1 MLGLQ
6 RTFKKKRCRVWLV
19 IWYSSDCFARR
30 STCRLLFF
38 RNPDHSEVWEWA
50 LYENFGSS
58 YLRNRKAF
66 SLIFSPIFSKSV
78 PAFKLLRRSANLRK
92 VEPRMNFP
100 FRKCYMKSSFY
111 TAHKIKSSI
120 NYLFSKCDQIRWKR
134 EKLLKKYL
142 MENFIFCA
150 VWVVFSNY
158 NEIILKWMNVV

>member
-19 IWYSSDCFARR
+19 IWYSSDCLARH

-100 FRKCYMKSSFY
+100 FRKYYLNSSSH
-111 TAHKIKSSI
+111 TEHKINLPLIISSVNVTKSAGNGR
-120 NYLFSKCDQIRWKR
+120 NYWR
-134 EKLLKKYL
+134 
-142 MENFIFCA
+142 NT
-150 VWVVFSNY
+150 
-158 NEIILKWMNVV
+158 